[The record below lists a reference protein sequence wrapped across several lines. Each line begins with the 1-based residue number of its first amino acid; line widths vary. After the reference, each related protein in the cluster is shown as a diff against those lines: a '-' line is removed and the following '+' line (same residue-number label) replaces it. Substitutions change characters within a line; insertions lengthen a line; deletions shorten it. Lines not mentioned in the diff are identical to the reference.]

1 MKKIGVSPMLK
12 AILFDMDG
20 VIIDSEPLHCKAFQ
34 IAMKQFG
41 LDLSKEYCYQFIG
54 NTDRYMVEVLVNDFN
69 LPNNPEEVIQVKH
82 NVLKQLELE
91 ESYPAVP
98 YVVDLIKNLSKHP
111 IKLAIASSS
120 PMDQIE
126 RTAKDLN
133 LSSYFHKF
141 VSGMDLKHSK
151 PAPDIFL
158 KAASLLGVSPEEC
171 LVIEDSYNGVTAAK
185 AAGMTCVGY
194 YNENSGNQDL
204 SGADIII
211 EGFEE
216 ITYSYLNN
224 VYQRSHG
231 EPVTIAN
238 TERLIIR
245 ELSVDDIAS
254 MYRIYQQPEVHEFID
269 DIDDYLQEEIEKHKA
284 YIKNVYSFYGYGFW
298 GIFSRET
305 GELIGRCGI
314 QNSEINGRFEIEL
327 GYLLNVDHWGYGYA
341 IECTKSVLE
350 YAFYELHIPRIVAVI
365 DKKNTHSLK
374 VAMHIGMRLENEIF
388 HKGRNCDLYVIENPN
403 IE

>member
-1 MKKIGVSPMLK
+1 MLK

-34 IAMKQFG
+34 KAMKLFG

-54 NTDRYMVEVLVNDFN
+54 NTDRYMVDVLVKDFN
-69 LPNNPEEVIQVKH
+69 LPNTSEEVIRTKQE
-82 NVLKQLELE
+82 VLNQIELE

-98 YVVDLIKNLSKHP
+98 YVVDLIKNLSKHS

-120 PMDQIE
+120 PMEQIE
-126 RTAKDLN
+126 RTAKDLKLIN
-133 LSSYFHKF
+133 YFHEY

-158 KAASLLGVSPEEC
+158 KAANLLGVSPDEC

-216 ITYSYLNN
+216 ITFSFLNN
-224 VYQRSHG
+224 VYLRSHG
-231 EPVTIAN
+231 KPVTIAT
-238 TERLIIR
+238 TERLVIR
-245 ELSVDDIAS
+245 ELSVEDIVS
-254 MYRIYQQPEVHEFID
+254 MYRIYQQPEVREFVD

-327 GYLLNVDHWGYGYA
+327 GYLLNIDHWGYGYA
-341 IECTKSVLE
+341 LECIKSVLE
-350 YAFYELHIPRIVAVI
+350 YAFYELHIPRIVAII
-365 DKKNTHSLK
+365 DKKNSRSAK
-374 VAMHIGMRLENEIF
+374 VAMHVGMKLEEEIY
-388 HKGRNCDLYVIENPN
+388 HKGRNCDLYVIYNPN
-403 IE
+403 IK

>member
-1 MKKIGVSPMLK
+1 MLK

-34 IAMKQFG
+34 KAMKLFG

-54 NTDRYMVEVLVNDFN
+54 NTDRYMVDVLVKDFN
-69 LPNNPEEVIQVKH
+69 LPNTSEEVIRTKQE
-82 NVLKQLELE
+82 VLNQLELE

-120 PMDQIE
+120 PMEQIE
-126 RTAKDLN
+126 RTAIDLN
-133 LSSYFHKF
+133 LTSYFHDY

-158 KAASLLGVSPEEC
+158 KAASLLGVSPDEC

-204 SGADIII
+204 SGADIIV

-216 ITYSYLNN
+216 ITFSFLNN
-224 VYQRSHG
+224 VYLRSHG
-231 EPVTIAN
+231 EPVTIAT

-245 ELSVDDIAS
+245 ELSVDDIVS
-254 MYRIYQQPEVHEFID
+254 MYHIYQQPEVREFVD

-284 YIKNVYSFYGYGFW
+284 YIKNVYNFYGYGFW

-305 GELIGRCGI
+305 SELIGRCGI

-327 GYLLNVDHWGYGYA
+327 GYLLNIDHWGYGYA
-341 IECTKSVLE
+341 LECTKSVLE

-365 DKKNTHSLK
+365 DKKNSRSTK
-374 VAMHIGMRLENEIF
+374 VAMHVGMNLEAEIY